1 MPRFLVLW
9 TMVNAR
15 VPDAPEDAMKLFTQL
30 TQMVQEDLK
39 AGKMKEWGVFAE
51 GGRGYAIFEGNEVD
65 LAWETGKYTPYVELE
80 ARIFLTVDQQLEL
93 LRKQAE
99 SASM

>member
-9 TMVNAR
+9 KMVNAR
-15 VPDAPEDAMKLFTQL
+15 VPDTPEDGLKLSMQL

-39 AGKMKEWGVFAE
+39 AGKLKDFGMFAE
-51 GGRGYAIFEGNEVD
+51 GGGGYAIFEGNEVD
-65 LAWETGKYTPYVELE
+65 LAFETGKYTPYIELE
-80 ARIFLTVDQQLEL
+80 ARILISADQQMEL

-99 SASM
+99 SAPK